1 MTQSVL
7 YQLVAVAAVAVL
19 ASEALPSLDYEA
31 KQTYCGQHIT
41 NTLSMFCKGR
51 YLSMLDL
58 VMKRAGGRLDP
69 HTHMPTINVS
79 C

>member
-1 MTQSVL
+1 MALTML
-7 YQLVAVAAVAVL
+7 YQVAVVVTVAVL
-19 ASEALPSLDYEA
+19 AIESLPSLDYEA

-58 VMKRAGGRLDP
+58 VMKRAGGTYILHVP
-69 HTHMPTINVS
+69 IIWQ
-79 C
+79 